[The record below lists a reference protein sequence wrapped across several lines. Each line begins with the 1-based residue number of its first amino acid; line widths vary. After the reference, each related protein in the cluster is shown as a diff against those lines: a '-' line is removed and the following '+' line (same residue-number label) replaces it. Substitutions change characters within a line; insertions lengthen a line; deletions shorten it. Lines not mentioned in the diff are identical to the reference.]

1 MGRGEYGTGTRPSP
15 VLALVIA
22 AAVWPLG
29 LRAQEGC
36 QFVEGAG
43 NLRTVDFGGNP
54 ITYVSTPNL
63 VCRDGVRMRAD
74 SAVAYRAS
82 SYVQMIGRVRF
93 EDPER
98 ILTAR
103 TAEYFTAAGR
113 LQAHDSV
120 ELTEKSD
127 DGMIRGEELIYLR
140 AGPERAL
147 DQLNM
152 SGGRPK
158 ARLYVGPSPDTAEP
172 SPDEPEAGSGGSNAP
187 YDVEADRILLE
198 GDSYFR
204 ALGRVSIQ
212 RGELQ
217 AFGDSVEYDQV
228 GGTLHLSGQAR
239 MIPNQGREITA
250 GVIHAL
256 LSEGEIHEVMARGDA
271 VLVSEN
277 ARLTAPLVHVF
288 FADGVM
294 ARLVAIPITPRSVAP
309 REPLVAVPPSGT
321 ADAARPVATAETLT
335 IVADSLDML
344 TPAEVLER
352 IHATGTARAESSAR
366 DSLNTPETPAVART
380 DWMEGDT
387 IIAEF
392 EPVTG
397 PAGPPQGE
405 PGAADVQVRR
415 LSAVGSARSLYR
427 MEPNDSARTR
437 GDRRPAIHYVTA
449 ASITIDMHDG
459 EIERM
464 EVRGAT
470 DGVHVEPAGGA
481 VPDSAATDTAGADTA
496 TVSGAAQRGGA
507 ADPPQEP
514 PGGGGPDPEAPAPLP
529 ARGLAMA
536 R

>member
-1 MGRGEYGTGTRPSP
+1 
-15 VLALVIA
+15 
-22 AAVWPLG
+22 
-29 LRAQEGC
+29 
-36 QFVEGAG
+36 
-43 NLRTVDFGGNP
+43 
-54 ITYVSTPNL
+54 
-63 VCRDGVRMRAD
+63 
-74 SAVAYRAS
+74 
-82 SYVQMIGRVRF
+82 
-93 EDPER
+93 
-98 ILTAR
+98 
-103 TAEYFTAAGR
+103 
-113 LQAHDSV
+113 
-120 ELTEKSD
+120 
-127 DGMIRGEELIYLR
+127 MIRGEELIYLR

-158 ARLYVGPSPDTAEP
+158 ARLYVGPRPDTAEP

-212 RGELQ
+212 REELQ

-228 GGTLHLSGQAR
+228 SGTLHLSGQAR
-239 MIPNQGREITA
+239 MITNQGREITA

-309 REPLVAVPPSGT
+309 SEPLVALPPSGT

-397 PAGPPQGE
+397 PGWPAAG
-405 PGAADVQVRR
+405 
-415 LSAVGSARSLYR
+415 
-427 MEPNDSARTR
+427 RTR
-437 GDRRPAIHYVTA
+437 RCQRPGH
-449 ASITIDMHDG
+449 
-459 EIERM
+459 
-464 EVRGAT
+464 
-470 DGVHVEPAGGA
+470 
-481 VPDSAATDTAGADTA
+481 
-496 TVSGAAQRGGA
+496 AAQRRGQRPLPLSYGTERLGA
-507 ADPPQEP
+507 HA
-514 PGGGGPDPEAPAPLP
+514 GGPPPRDPLRD
-529 ARGLAMA
+529 RGVDHD
-536 R
+536 